1 MVQTRALICGKD
13 VLVQRRASNFVEQSV
28 LIQIDFIATIYT
40 VDYCLSFK
48 YPSIKI
54 RMQVT
59 PALKKEL
66 AQWLDT
72 YWSTYLKG
80 DIETW
85 ATFIRDDY
93 RNIGGTKEEIWN
105 SKQEII
111 DYTNRIMD
119 QMLGTAEIRNREIEV
134 IPYGEYMMVNE
145 FTDLYVKIEG
155 EWTFY
160 GPFRLSSLLEKTDTG
175 WIALHQHGSYPDMK
189 ALEGEA
195 FSIDALKAENAKAA
209 GSCKEQDH

>member
-1 MVQTRALICGKD
+1 
-13 VLVQRRASNFVEQSV
+13 
-28 LIQIDFIATIYT
+28 
-40 VDYCLSFK
+40 
-48 YPSIKI
+48 
-54 RMQVT
+54 MQVT

-72 YWSTYLKG
+72 YWTTYLKG

-111 DYTNRIMD
+111 DYTRRILD

-160 GPFRLSSLLEKTDTG
+160 APFRMSSLFEKTRYRLDCLASAWFLPGHESTG
-175 WIALHQHGSYPDMK
+175 GGGFFNGCTKSGK
-189 ALEGEA
+189 C
-195 FSIDALKAENAKAA
+195 KTA
-209 GSCKEQDH
+209 GSGKKQDY

>member
-1 MVQTRALICGKD
+1 
-13 VLVQRRASNFVEQSV
+13 
-28 LIQIDFIATIYT
+28 
-40 VDYCLSFK
+40 
-48 YPSIKI
+48 
-54 RMQVT
+54 MQVT

-72 YWSTYLKG
+72 YWTTYLKG

-111 DYTNRIMD
+111 DYTRRILD

-160 GPFRLSSLLEKTDTG
+160 APFRMSSLLEKTRYRLDRLASAWFLPG
-175 WIALHQHGSYPDMK
+175 H
-189 ALEGEA
+189 E
-195 FSIDALKAENAKAA
+195 SIGGRGFFNRCTKSGKCKTA
-209 GSCKEQDH
+209 GSSKKQDY